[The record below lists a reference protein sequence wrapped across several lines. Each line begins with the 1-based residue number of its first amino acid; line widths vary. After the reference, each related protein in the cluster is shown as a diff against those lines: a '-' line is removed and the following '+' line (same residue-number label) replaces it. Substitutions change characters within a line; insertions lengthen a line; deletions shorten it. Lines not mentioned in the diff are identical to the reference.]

1 MDKIMKK
8 ILTLIL
14 FLVISI
20 SGCSKTEP
28 VKMVEQTNQSEEL
41 LRRIKD
47 TNEVC
52 DSLKKQL
59 SELKTKVDKNTRP
72 NTTLP
77 WEWDEYRRL
86 PETYRKNSI
95 EYLKVCGVIKQ

>member
-1 MDKIMKK
+1 MNK
-8 ILTLIL
+8 ILFTISIL
-14 FLVISI
+14 FLF
-20 SGCSKTEP
+20 GCSKTEP
-28 VKMVEQTNQSEEL
+28 VKMVEKTNQSEEL
-41 LRRIKD
+41 LKRIKD

-86 PETYRKNSI
+86 PETFRKNSI